1 MREQGAGKRE
11 QELIEFLRTKR
22 WFGEKGRDVRG
33 AVLKDVIPVKW
44 PGLDKA
50 YAVARAEVA
59 MDEGAATYQLF
70 LVQDAGTLSD
80 AIDEAEFRRFLA
92 DMFMKG
98 AAFERDGTR
107 WVAESEGKK
116 ALVVPPNAPIALAS
130 AEQSNSSVILN
141 RQAILKLYRK
151 VEPGIHPEVEVT
163 RFLTTERQFVHVPVL
178 LGTIRFEDAS
188 GVSIAG
194 MLQEYVQGAV
204 DGWTFALDRTREYF
218 KAADGQDPALP
229 FEAEAEQLGGVTRAM
244 HETLASG
251 DPGTDFELRVAGGDD
266 VRRWAALAMQT
277 IERASRSLAQALERK
292 QLPSAYAG
300 QARAVVERRPG
311 FIAWIKQL
319 ADDIAADAGGKTRT
333 HGDYH
338 LGQVLRSAGA
348 QFLIIDFEGEPS
360 RPLHERR
367 ARSSPLRDV
376 AGMLRSFAYAAATG
390 SKKRAQSSD
399 AVREARA
406 IRWVGAARDAFLRGY
421 FSEKGGRAGLLPN
434 SQNNTGRLIALFK
447 TEKIFYELQY
457 ELDHRPEW
465 VGVPLRDLAKLH
477 A

>member
-1 MREQGAGKRE
+1 MREERGRRRE
-11 QELIEFLRTKR
+11 ELLEFLKTKR
-22 WFGEKGRDVRG
+22 WFGEKGREIRD
-33 AVLKDVIPVKW
+33 AAFTHVIPLKW
-44 PGLDKA
+44 PGLKKE
-50 YAVARAEVA
+50 YAVARAEVQ

-70 LVQDAGTLSD
+70 LVQGAPKLAD
-80 AIDEAEFRRFLA
+80 AIEEAEFRRFLA
-92 DMFMKG
+92 DVFVKG
-98 AAFERDGTR
+98 EAFEGNGTR

-116 ALVVPPNAPIALAS
+116 ALIVPPNAPITLAS

-141 RQAILKLYRK
+141 REAILKLYRR
-151 VEPGIHPEVEVT
+151 VAPGIHPDVEVT
-163 RFLTTERQFVHVPVL
+163 RFLTIERLFVHVPVL

-188 GVSIAG
+188 GVSVAG

-204 DGWTFALDRTREYF
+204 DGWTYALDCSREYF
-218 KAADGQDPALP
+218 NAADGQDPALP
-229 FEAEAEQLGGVTRAM
+229 FESEAEQLGGATRAM

-251 DPGTDFELRVAGGDD
+251 DPGTEFDLRAADGDN
-266 VRRWAALAMQT
+266 VQTWAALAVQT

-292 QLPSAYAG
+292 ELPSETAD

-311 FIAWIKQL
+311 FLGWIQQL

-338 LGQVLRSAGA
+338 LGQVLRSAAA

-376 AGMLRSFAYAAATG
+376 AGMLRSFAYAAAVG
-390 SKKRAQSSD
+390 SKETEQSSD

-406 IRWVGAARDAFLRGY
+406 VRWVGAARDAFLRGY
-421 FSEKGGRAGLLPN
+421 FLAKDGRAGLLPK
-434 SQNNTGRLIALFK
+434 SQNNTGRLIALFE

-465 VGVPLRDLAKLH
+465 VGIPLRDIAKLH

>member
-1 MREQGAGKRE
+1 MREQGAGTRE
-11 QELIEFLRTKR
+11 QELIEFLKTKR
-22 WFGEKGRDVRG
+22 WFGEKGREIRG
-33 AVLKDVIPVKW
+33 AVLKHVIPVEW
-44 PGLDKA
+44 PGLEKA

-59 MDEGAATYQLF
+59 MDEGTATYQLF
-70 LVQDAGTLSD
+70 LVQDAPTLSD
-80 AIDEAEFRRFLA
+80 AIEEAEFRRFLA
-92 DMFMKG
+92 DMFIKG

-130 AEQSNSSVILN
+130 AEQSNSSVIMN
-141 RQAILKLYRK
+141 REAILKLYRRI
-151 VEPGIHPEVEVT
+151 EPGIHPDVEVT
-163 RFLTTERQFVHVPVL
+163 RFLTTERRFVHVPVL

-188 GVSIAG
+188 GVSVAG

-204 DGWTFALDRTREYF
+204 DGWTFALDSTREYF
-218 KAADGQDPALP
+218 EAGDGHDPALP
-229 FEAEAEQLGGVTRAM
+229 FEAEAEQLGVATRAM
-244 HETLASG
+244 HEALASG
-251 DPGTDFELRVAGGDD
+251 DPGTDFDLRAAGGDD
-266 VRRWAALAMQT
+266 VQNWAALAVQT

-292 QLPSAYAG
+292 QLPSEHAD
-300 QARAVVERRPG
+300 QARAVAERRPG

-338 LGQVLRSAGA
+338 LGQVLRSAAA

-360 RPLHERR
+360 RPLDERR

-376 AGMLRSFAYAAATG
+376 AGMLRSFAYAAAAG
-390 SKKRAQSSD
+390 SKEEAPSSD
-399 AVREARA
+399 AVRDARA
-406 IRWVGAARDAFLRGY
+406 TRWIGVARDAFLRGY

-434 SQNNTGRLIALFK
+434 SQNNTGRLISLFK
-447 TEKIFYELQY
+447 TEKMFYELQY

-465 VGVPLRDLAKLH
+465 VSIPLRDIAKLN